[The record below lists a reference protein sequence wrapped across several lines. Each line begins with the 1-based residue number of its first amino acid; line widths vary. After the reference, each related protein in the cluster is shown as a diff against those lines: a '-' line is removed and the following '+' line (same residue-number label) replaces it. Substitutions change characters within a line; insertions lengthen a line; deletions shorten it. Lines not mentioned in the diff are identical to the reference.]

1 MTLNSFIA
9 EVETSLSNYVQDI
22 DRISIKM
29 WVIQRLRIFGNNIA
43 ELKETV
49 VEVKN
54 SKAKLPEEFK
64 SLKMA
69 LKVKGVGCNTQ
80 SKDVTDTYIYK
91 QRIENPAYYDEV
103 NQTYV
108 TTCNPKLI
116 TETITI
122 NNRPVEFYYQHEWLS
137 LVKGIKK
144 DTLAVDCL
152 NLHPSIRNS
161 YKKEIN
167 ISGNTLNANFNSGQ
181 IYLQYYS
188 LPTSEDG
195 EIEIPEITT
204 GDILEYIMQY
214 VKVQIAE
221 KLIVNNQQPGGL
233 AQLYPS
239 WKSELPQ
246 LKRAALVEAK
256 FSNLSKNWAKNLKA
270 LNKREFAFF
279 NLPRT

>member
-1 MTLNSFIA
+1 MNLSQFIS

-49 VEVKN
+49 VKVEN
-54 SKAKLPEEFK
+54 SKATLPEDFK

-69 LKVKGVGCNTQ
+69 LKVKGVGCNTP

-91 QRIENPAYYDEV
+91 QRIENPAYYDEI

-122 NNRPVEFYYQHEWLS
+122 NNHPVEFYYQHEWLS

-144 DTLAVDCL
+144 DGIAVDCL

-167 ISGNTLNANFNSGQ
+167 ISGSTLNANFNSGQ

-188 LPTSEDG
+188 LPTNDG

-221 KLIVNNQQPGGL
+221 DLIANNKNPQGI

-239 WKSELPQ
+239 WKSELPT
-246 LKRAALVEAK
+246 LKRLALTESK
-256 FSNLSKNWAKNLKA
+256 FAGLNKNWAKNLKT
-270 LNKREFAFF
+270 LNKREFSFF

>member
-1 MTLNSFIA
+1 MNLSQFIS

-49 VEVKN
+49 VKVEN
-54 SKAKLPEEFK
+54 SKATLPGDFK

-69 LKVKGVGCNTQ
+69 LKVKGVGCNTP

-91 QRIENPAYYDEV
+91 QRIENPAYYDEI

-122 NNRPVEFYYQHEWLS
+122 NNHPVEFYYQHEWLS

-144 DTLAVDCL
+144 DGIAVDCL

-167 ISGNTLNANFNSGQ
+167 ISGSTLNANFNSGQ
-181 IYLQYYS
+181 IYLQYYG
-188 LPTSEDG
+188 LPMSED

-204 GDILEYIMQY
+204 GDILEYVMQY

-221 KLIVNNQQPGGL
+221 DLFANNNNPQGI
-233 AQLYPS
+233 AQLYHS
-239 WKSELPQ
+239 WNAELPM
-246 LKRAALVEAK
+246 LKSAALKESK
-256 FSNLSKNWAKNLKA
+256 FSNLGKNWSKNFKA

>member
-1 MTLNSFIA
+1 MTLSQLQA
-9 EVETSLSNYVQDI
+9 EIETSLSNYVQDI
-22 DRISIKM
+22 DAITVKM

-49 VEVKN
+49 VKVEN
-54 SKAKLPEEFK
+54 SKATLPEDFK

-69 LKVKGVGCNTQ
+69 LKVKGVGCNTP

-91 QRIENPAYYDEV
+91 QRIENPAYYDEI

-122 NNRPVEFYYQHEWLS
+122 NNHPVEFYYQHEWLS

-144 DTLAVDCL
+144 DGIAVDCL

-181 IYLQYYS
+181 IYLQYNA
-188 LPTSEDG
+188 LPTDKG

-204 GDILEYIMQY
+204 GDILEYIKKY
-214 VKVQIAE
+214 VLTQIVE
-221 KLIVNNQQPGGL
+221 NLIVNGKAQSQLNQVYQI
-233 AQLYPS
+233 
-239 WKSELPQ
+239 WMSELPA
-246 LKRAALVEAK
+246 LKRLALTESK
-256 FSNLSKNWAKNLKA
+256 FAGLNKNWAKNLKT
-270 LNKREFAFF
+270 LNKREFSFF

>member
-1 MTLNSFIA
+1 MNLSQFIS

-49 VEVKN
+49 VKVEN
-54 SKAKLPEEFK
+54 SKATLPEDFK

-69 LKVKGVGCNTQ
+69 LKVKGVGCNTP

-91 QRIENPAYYDEV
+91 QRIENPAYYDEI

-122 NNRPVEFYYQHEWLS
+122 NNHPVEFYYQHEWLS

-144 DTLAVDCL
+144 DGIAVDCL

-167 ISGNTLNANFNSGQ
+167 ISGSTLNANFNSGQ
-181 IYLQYYS
+181 IYLQYYG
-188 LPTSEDG
+188 LPMSED

-204 GDILEYIMQY
+204 GDILEYVMQY

-221 KLIVNNQQPGGL
+221 DLIANNKNPQGI

-239 WKSELPQ
+239 WKAELPM
-246 LKRAALVEAK
+246 LKSAALKESR
-256 FSNLSKNWAKNLKA
+256 FSNLGKNWSKNFKA

>member
-1 MTLNSFIA
+1 MTLSQLQA
-9 EVETSLSNYVQDI
+9 EIETSLSNYVQDI
-22 DRISIKM
+22 DAITVKM

-49 VEVKN
+49 VKVEN
-54 SKAKLPEEFK
+54 SKATLPEDFK

-69 LKVKGVGCNTQ
+69 LKVKGVGCNTP

-91 QRIENPAYYDEV
+91 QRIENPAYYDEI

-122 NNRPVEFYYQHEWLS
+122 NNHPVEFYYQHEWLS

-144 DTLAVDCL
+144 DSIAVDCL
-152 NLHPSIRNS
+152 NLHPSIRNT

-181 IYLQYYS
+181 IYIQYNAI
-188 LPTSEDG
+188 PTEDG

-204 GDILEYIMQY
+204 GDILEYIKKY
-214 VKVQIAE
+214 VLTQIVE
-221 KLIVNNQQPGGL
+221 NLIVNGKAQSQLNQVYQI
-233 AQLYPS
+233 
-239 WKSELPQ
+239 WMSELPA
-246 LKRAALVEAK
+246 LKRLALTESK
-256 FSNLSKNWAKNLKA
+256 FAGLNKNWTKNFKT
-270 LNKREFAFF
+270 LNKREFSFF

>member
-1 MTLNSFIA
+1 MNLSQFIS

-49 VEVKN
+49 VKVEN
-54 SKAKLPEEFK
+54 SKATLPEDFK

-69 LKVKGVGCNTQ
+69 LKVKGVGCNTP

-91 QRIENPAYYDEV
+91 QRIENPAYYDEI
-103 NQTYV
+103 NQTYI

-122 NNRPVEFYYQHEWLS
+122 NNHPVEFYYQHEWLS

-144 DTLAVDCL
+144 DGIAVDCL

-167 ISGNTLNANFNSGQ
+167 ISGSTLNANFNSGQ
-181 IYLQYYS
+181 IYLQYYG
-188 LPTSEDG
+188 LPMSED

-204 GDILEYIMQY
+204 GDILEYVMQY

-221 KLIVNNQQPGGL
+221 DLIANNKNPQGI

-239 WKSELPQ
+239 WKAELPM
-246 LKRAALVEAK
+246 LKSAALKESK
-256 FSNLSKNWAKNLKA
+256 FSNLGKNWSKNFKA